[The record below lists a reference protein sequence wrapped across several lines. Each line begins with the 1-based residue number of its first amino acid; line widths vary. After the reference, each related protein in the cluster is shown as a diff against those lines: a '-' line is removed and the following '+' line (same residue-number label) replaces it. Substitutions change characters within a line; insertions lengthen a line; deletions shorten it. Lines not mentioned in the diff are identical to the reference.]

1 MKFWPF
7 SRKSNED
14 GSVRHSLD
22 LFRLLAGWMG
32 TKSGASVSHKSALEV
47 SAVLACARV
56 ISEGIAQV
64 PFKVYRKEGAN
75 VVPATDHPLCAV
87 LHRTANAQMRISA
100 L

>member
-47 SAVLACARV
+47 PAVLSCVRV
-56 ISEGIAQV
+56 ISAGCDPTSNYLKSNLQFFNINSTLRLIWYDQIHLLDS
-64 PFKVYRKEGAN
+64 G
-75 VVPATDHPLCAV
+75 D
-87 LHRTANAQMRISA
+87 
-100 L
+100 